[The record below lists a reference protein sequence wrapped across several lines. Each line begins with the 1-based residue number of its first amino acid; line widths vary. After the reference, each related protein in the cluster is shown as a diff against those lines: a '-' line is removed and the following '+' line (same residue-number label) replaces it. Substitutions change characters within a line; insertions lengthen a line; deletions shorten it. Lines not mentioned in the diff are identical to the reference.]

1 MLTAMNGLTGTFN
14 LVPQCAN
21 LPSES
26 TCAVSPESVTFS
38 STMTTATVM
47 LTVSTRAPSSV
58 PATRRFQPTN
68 NRPGA
73 IIVIGLLAL
82 LSLLVLR
89 RERRG
94 IQVAFTVIT
103 FAALLTFAAC
113 GGGSGGG
120 GGGVHDPGTPIGLDS
135 AASVSFTI
143 GTATHAVPIS
153 INVQ

>member
-1 MLTAMNGLTGTFN
+1 
-14 LVPQCAN
+14 
-21 LPSES
+21 
-26 TCAVSPESVTFS
+26 
-38 STMTTATVM
+38 MTTATVI

-58 PATRRFQPTN
+58 PATRRFQLTG
-68 NRPGA
+68 NRPGT
-73 IIVIGLLAL
+73 IFLIGLLAL
-82 LSLLVLR
+82 LLLLVLR
-89 RERRG
+89 RDRRG
-94 IQVAFTVIT
+94 IQIAFSVVT

-120 GGGVHDPGTPIGLDS
+120 GGGVHDPGTPVGLDS

>member
-1 MLTAMNGLTGTFN
+1 MIGL
-14 LVPQCAN
+14 LA
-21 LPSES
+21 
-26 TCAVSPESVTFS
+26 
-38 STMTTATVM
+38 
-47 LTVSTRAPSSV
+47 
-58 PATRRFQPTN
+58 
-68 NRPGA
+68 
-73 IIVIGLLAL
+73 LLAL

-94 IQVAFTVIT
+94 IQIAFSVVTL
-103 FAALLTFAAC
+103 AALLTFAAC

-120 GGGVHDPGTPIGLDS
+120 GGGGGVHDPGTPVGLDS

>member
-1 MLTAMNGLTGTFN
+1 
-14 LVPQCAN
+14 
-21 LPSES
+21 
-26 TCAVSPESVTFS
+26 
-38 STMTTATVM
+38 M

-58 PATRRFQPTN
+58 PAVRRFDPTS
-68 NRPGA
+68 NRPGTIFA
-73 IIVIGLLAL
+73 IGLLGL
-82 LSLLVLR
+82 LSLFGLR
-89 RERRG
+89 RGRRG

-120 GGGVHDPGTPIGLDS
+120 GGGVHDPGTPVGLDPN
-135 AASVSFTI
+135 ASVSFTI

>member
-1 MLTAMNGLTGTFN
+1 M
-14 LVPQCAN
+14 
-21 LPSES
+21 
-26 TCAVSPESVTFS
+26 
-38 STMTTATVM
+38 
-47 LTVSTRAPSSV
+47 
-58 PATRRFQPTN
+58 
-68 NRPGA
+68 
-73 IIVIGLLAL
+73 IGLLAL

-89 RERRG
+89 RDRRG

-113 GGGSGGG
+113 GGGSG